1 MPIET
6 ISSATLAKHGVLAF
20 FWAIVHALSA
30 HRAGTSKSFLDF
42 IVLVIMSSFTW
53 VMFTLIAHQI
63 LPTAPYH
70 AYAAS
75 GAGWY
80 IRVEGM
86 SSIVGIIHSKFK

>member
-1 MPIET
+1 MPIDT
-6 ISSATLAKHGVLAF
+6 IASATLAKHGVLAF

-42 IVLVIMSSFTW
+42 IVLVTMSSFTW
-53 VMFTLIAHQI
+53 VMFTLLALHF
-63 LPTAPYH
+63 LPTAPYL

-80 IRVEGM
+80 IGVEGM
-86 SSIVGIIHSKFK
+86 SFIVSIIKSKFK